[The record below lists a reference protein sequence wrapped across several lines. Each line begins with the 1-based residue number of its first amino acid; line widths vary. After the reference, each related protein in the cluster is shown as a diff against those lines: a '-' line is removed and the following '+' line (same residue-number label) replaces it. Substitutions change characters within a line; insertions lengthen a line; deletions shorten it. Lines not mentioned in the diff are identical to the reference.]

1 MFNVAIFIYFVLVL
15 TARTFLFHDNTLSY
29 IRHETMELTGRRGIA
44 MLDFR
49 KKVHHF
55 VVNGG
60 FVQETEAVVTDVM
73 DTWLELANHV
83 HPISIICNDQS
94 KLDDAKLTKFEGH
107 ISAFIKLW
115 IPFIGGYKNWQYYKL
130 HTLTCGAIAFAKKY
144 GMLGRANAQGFENKH
159 FELRRHREILSRIPH
174 RKVRVQKL
182 AQRSQ
187 TMFIDG
193 LSESLLF
200 LEQAD
205 ANGEFFLQRSL
216 SLSLSHSLTIFLFLP
231 SFLFLFFL
239 SKQKPDVVAST
250 ISLLIEQG

>member
-1 MFNVAIFIYFVLVL
+1 
-15 TARTFLFHDNTLSY
+15 
-29 IRHETMELTGRRGIA
+29 MELTGRRGIA

-49 KKVHHF
+49 EKVHHF
-55 VVNGG
+55 VVEGG
-60 FVQETEAVVTDVM
+60 FVQATEAIVTEVM
-73 DTWLELANHV
+73 DAWLELANHV

-94 KLDDAKLTKFEGH
+94 KLDAAKIVKFEGH
-107 ISAFIKLW
+107 VSDFVNLW

-144 GMLGRANAQGFENKH
+144 GMLGRPNAQGFENKH
-159 FELRRHREILSRIPH
+159 FELGRHREILSRVPQ

-193 LSESLLF
+193 LPESLLF

-205 ANGEFFLQRSL
+205 ANGELLSPTLVL
-216 SLSLSHSLTIFLFLP
+216 SLSLSITHSQSFTFLP
-231 SFLFLFFL
+231 SFSCLVFL
-239 SKQKPDVVAST
+239 SKNWTSGQ
-250 ISLLIEQG
+250 IQYHC